1 MLQEGI
7 DLLFKEAHD
16 AMDHALQHLSDELGK
31 IRTGKASPAM
41 VSSLMVPYYGA
52 PTPLAQVA
60 NVTTADARTISI
72 QPWEKNMIG
81 PIEKA
86 IFEANLGIT
95 PMNNGEHIILTIPP
109 LTEER
114 RKDLVKQAKHLAEE
128 CKISVRSTRHKVMDA
143 IKKAVKDGYPEDLG
157 KRKETDIQNLVN
169 SFVEKSDHYV
179 DVKEKDIMTV

>member
-1 MLQEGI
+1 MTQEEM
-7 DLLFKEAHD
+7 DKLFSEAHE
-16 AMDHALQHLSDELGK
+16 AMDHALQHLSDELAK

-41 VSSLMVPYYGA
+41 VSGLLVPYYGS

-60 NVTTADARTISI
+60 NVTTADSRTISI

-86 IFEANLGIT
+86 IFEANLGLT
-95 PMNNGEHIILTIPP
+95 PMNNGEVVLLTIPP

-114 RKDLVKQAKHLAEE
+114 RKDLVKQARHLAEE
-128 CKISVRSTRHKVMDA
+128 AKISVRSTRHKVMDG

-157 KRKETDIQNLVN
+157 KKREIEIQNMTN
-169 SFVEKSDHYV
+169 TYGEKADHLV
-179 DVKEKDIMTV
+179 DVKEKDILTV